1 MIMMTFIG
9 RCVLACGLS
18 QLIPS
23 LVIASQITSGKG
35 EVATVIHLD
44 ASAALAGTVNGGLY
58 RSADQGVNWSRISGV
73 PLCTVKSLAK
83 ASAAQAFA
91 ATDCGLYKSIDAGN
105 TWMIVSTQASSAIAV
120 APTSTATVLMGVPGL
135 GILRSTNGGVL
146 FTDASTGLDS
156 TDIRAISFDPSNSS
170 IAYAALF
177 NPDWYPANAASPLPL
192 GGVFKSV
199 DGGITWSSFNQPT
212 AGASALASRWVT
224 GVAVNGAGTVFA
236 ATAPPSNPSAGAI
249 QRYSASLGGW
259 SGPSTTSPSE
269 ASVYGAETVTI
280 DSNGTDAWIGS
291 SSLGPY
297 VWVQSNNQLRRQMD
311 GAFTADGDVLNKVNA
326 ISTFSGAATLIGVAG
341 LGVYR
346 SNTSSTATGLR
357 GYSPWTAPAVDVQAD
372 RALSF
377 VRNPAT
383 GDSFIS
389 LAGGG
394 VVRAV
399 SSSSTYTAFNAGF
412 AHPAGV
418 TSVFA
423 TPSVQHLAAS
433 ASGDVFLAASGRG
446 VMRSASGTG
455 AWSSLTAASWW
466 ATGLA
471 ASPTAN
477 EVYASEFFLQPNP
490 GLYRVSASSASL
502 VQPGWQMG
510 SGISF
515 VAPSHSG
522 YARVY
527 ALSADSAGNGS
538 GTTASG
544 YIVPT
549 TGGSNTPMVAS
560 HAGFQRLGFYAA
572 ADSGSTV
579 IAASL
584 KGLFRSTDGGANF
597 SRVATNGLPSSGL
610 VGLAMQAGIFFAAT
624 RKGELLCSTDL
635 GSTWQSKLTTNS
647 RAVGL
652 SKDGNNLVL
661 LTDGA
666 GIYTET
672 AACP

>member
-1 MIMMTFIG
+1 MVLAFIN
-9 RCVLACGLS
+9 RCVIAGCLS
-18 QLIPS
+18 QL
-23 LVIASQITSGKG
+23 LVSAVVASQITSGKG
-35 EVATVIHLD
+35 EIAAVLHLD
-44 ASAALAGTVNGGLY
+44 ASVALAGTVNGGLY
-58 RSADQGVNWSRISGV
+58 RSVDQGLNWVRVLGI
-73 PLCTVKSLAK
+73 PLCSVKAFAK
-83 ASAAQAFA
+83 ASASQAFA
-91 ATDCGLYKSIDAGN
+91 ATDCGLFKSTDSGN
-105 TWMIVSTQASSAIAV
+105 TWAAVSNQPSSAVAV
-120 APTSTATVLMGVPGL
+120 APTSTSTILMGVPGV
-135 GILRSTNGGVL
+135 GILRSTNGGTL
-146 FTDASTGLDS
+146 FADASSGLDS

-177 NPDWYPANAASPLPL
+177 NPDWYPPNAASPLPL
-192 GGVFKSV
+192 GGVFKST
-199 DGGITWSSFNQPT
+199 DGGVTWVSFNQPT
-212 AGASALASRWVT
+212 AGASVLTSRWVT
-224 GVAVNGAGTVFA
+224 GVAVNSAGTVFA
-236 ATAPPSNPSAGAI
+236 ATAPPSNPSVGTI
-249 QRYSASLGGW
+249 QRYSTGLGGW

-280 DSNGTDAWIGS
+280 DANGTDAWIGS
-291 SSLGPY
+291 NSLGPY

-311 GAFTADGDVLNKVNA
+311 GSFTADGEVLNKVNA
-326 ISTFSGAATLIGVAG
+326 ISTFSGAATLVGVAG

-346 SNTSSTATGLR
+346 SSTLSTATGLR

-377 VRNPAT
+377 ARNPTT

-394 VVRAV
+394 VVKATG
-399 SSSSTYTAFNAGF
+399 SSTTYAAFNAGF

-418 TSVFA
+418 TNVFA
-423 TPSVQHLAAS
+423 TPSVQFIAATT
-433 ASGDVFLAASGRG
+433 SGDVFLASSGRG

-455 AWSSLTAASWW
+455 AWSSLTATSWW

-477 EVYASEFFLQPNP
+477 DVYASEFFLQPNP
-490 GLYRVSASSASL
+490 GAYRISASSTSF
-502 VQPGWQMG
+502 VQAGWQSG
-510 SGISF
+510 SGISY

-527 ALSADSAGNGS
+527 ALAADSAGIGS
-538 GTTASG
+538 GTNAAG
-544 YIVPT
+544 YVVPT
-549 TGGSNTPMVAS
+549 TGGSNTPMVTS

-579 IAASL
+579 LAASL
-584 KGLFRSTDGGANF
+584 KGLFRSTDSGGNF
-597 SRVATNGLPSSGL
+597 SRVTSSGLPSSGL
-610 VGLAMQAGIFFAAT
+610 VGLAMQGGIFFAAT

-652 SKDGNNLVL
+652 TKDGNNLVM
-661 LTDGA
+661 LTDGS
-666 GIYTET
+666 GIYAET
-672 AACP
+672 AVCP